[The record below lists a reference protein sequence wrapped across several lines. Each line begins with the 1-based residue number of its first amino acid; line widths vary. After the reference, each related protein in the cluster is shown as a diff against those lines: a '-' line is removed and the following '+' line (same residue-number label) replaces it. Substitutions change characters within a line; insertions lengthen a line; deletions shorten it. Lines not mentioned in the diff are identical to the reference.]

1 MINRNKKGVTLVELV
16 ICCAIIVMLGGACTA
31 LLMSGNTIYNRSSA
45 SANAQL
51 DADVLQTY
59 MLNILPRCN
68 KLATDHLEGSEV
80 NCIYFNED
88 GKFCLERSG
97 SVTTITA
104 ISKLEYEVV
113 QAGNSDT
120 SRAQLVYT
128 VTLDDGSTFTSGFV
142 LANLPYGKSLVDT
155 ADEAQE
161 PLKGTIAYDANAAT
175 QTHLYF
181 GISSPDDTEP
191 A

>member
-68 KLATDHLEGSEV
+68 KVKADRLEGSEV
-80 NCIYFNED
+80 NCIYFNGD
-88 GKFCLERSG
+88 GKFCLERGG

-113 QAGNSDT
+113 KAGNSDT

-142 LANLPYGKSLVDT
+142 LANLPYSDT
-155 ADEAQE
+155 EVTTANGAQV
-161 PLKGTIAYDANAAT
+161 PLKGTIAYDANAET
-175 QTHLYF
+175 QAHLYF
-181 GISSPDDTEP
+181 GISSAEATEP